1 MEITEKDVQILKEYL
16 DLLKEIL
23 RAKQEMQA
31 IGRLPVVVP
40 YPVPY
45 PIYTEPYRPPWEIW
59 YTAST
64 TA

>member
-40 YPVPY
+40 YPMPY
-45 PIYTEPYRPPWEIW
+45 PVYTEPYRPPWEIW
-59 YTAST
+59 YTVSAT
-64 TA
+64 T